1 MHTCC
6 STDHAAKYFVHCFIG
21 GPFLIGA
28 GNYCLRCTCTTTS
41 QPPSKHG
48 NTKRQL
54 ENTDEDK
61 EQPEEQ
67 QHSEQTD
74 NRSIENARL
83 EAGDKRTVYEVGT
96 TDVEFQFFIEVPRR
110 RETSLKCLDRDPDD
124 DCDPMEDPD
133 FGFYIYCKVDDTK
146 LYLCADSTD
155 ESKVCL
161 VTSVP
166 YPNAYARF
174 YVEFPSTRRLA
185 PVSRWEKDSL
195 HVLRKTAYMKR
206 RQYLVIDAQTRQL
219 SFTSGEEL
227 DRSQRV
233 RCQFAVINMP
243 IASGSVKRTEK

>member
-1 MHTCC
+1 M
-6 STDHAAKYFVHCFIG
+6 
-21 GPFLIGA
+21 IGA
-28 GNYCLRCTCTTTS
+28 GNYCLKCTCTTTS

-48 NTKRQL
+48 NTRPQL

-67 QHSEQTD
+67 QHSKLTVTSINQSERNIQTG
-74 NRSIENARL
+74 NRSMENARL
-83 EAGDKRTVYEVGT
+83 EAGDKRTVHKVGT
-96 TDVEFQFFIEVPRR
+96 TDVEFEFFIEVPRR
-110 RETSLKCLDRDPDD
+110 RETSLKCLDRDPYD

-174 YVEFPSTRRLA
+174 YVEFPSTRLLA
-185 PVSRWEKDSL
+185 PVCRWAKDSL

-219 SFTSGEEL
+219 SFTSGDEL
-227 DRSQRV
+227 VRNQRA
-233 RCQFAVINMP
+233 RCQFAVEHMP
-243 IASGSVKRTEK
+243 IA